1 MLVHGVR
8 ASLLVVVGGVAQQAV
23 EQWRNLQLLRDCR
36 ISLRE
41 APVCLHFT
49 GVKRVIID
57 GGRVASL
64 QLFIRLHLS
73 HGVRPSCRWVTFT
86 HLIHTHSL

>member
-1 MLVHGVR
+1 MLVYGVI

-23 EQWRNLQLLRDCR
+23 EQWRDLQLLLNCG

-41 APVCLHFT
+41 APVCLHFL

-64 QLFIRLHLS
+64 QLAVRLHLS
-73 HGVRPSCRWVTFT
+73 HGVRPSCRWVTVT
-86 HLIHTHSL
+86 LLIHTHSL

>member
-1 MLVHGVR
+1 MLVYCVR

-23 EQWRNLQLLRDCR
+23 EQWRNLQLLCDCR

-41 APVCLHFT
+41 APVCLNFM

-57 GGRVASL
+57 GGRVAGL

-73 HGVRPSCRWVTFT
+73 HGVRPSCRWVTLT